1 MKKKQVKT
9 RKDLEELIRKHIDV
23 LLTSGNKA
31 HITAS
36 FSKLECLITGQC
48 ICDLCPEWDVDHGP
62 LYEFSRC
69 LIPTRILQMIKD
81 RHYNTKRWSYVL
93 PLYSSLFE
101 KLFDDILPTTGNMV
115 YLEEEKKVKC

>member
-1 MKKKQVKT
+1 MKVKT
-9 RKDLEELIRKHIDV
+9 RKDLEESISKHIDV
-23 LLTSGNKA
+23 LLTSGNKRY
-31 HITAS
+31 ITAS
-36 FSKLECLITGQC
+36 FRELECLITGQC

-69 LIPTRILQMIKD
+69 LIPTRILQLVKA

-101 KLFDDILPTTGNMV
+101 KLFDDILPTTGNMAS
-115 YLEEEKKVKC
+115 LESEKSVKC